1 MKRLRVK
8 LTYANVMATIAVF
21 IALGGASYA
30 AVKLPKNSVGA
41 NQLKKEAV
49 TPAKLS
55 KASKIAL
62 TGPQA
67 PVGVQ
72 GPSGPQGPRGDT
84 GAMGATGEQG
94 EKGEKGDQGEK
105 GEKGDQGEPGPSD
118 GYFGEGSDLPATLH
132 ESGAD
137 IGAVNV
143 TPGSYIF
150 TAVGRLT
157 NDISGTSNAECFLRN
172 TSGGAGPSV
181 NVNLAAEPDRKI
193 VSTVWARTVSAPAK
207 FTLHCETT
215 DPTSTV
221 LVDEVSIA
229 AVKVGTLH

>member
-8 LTYANVMATIAVF
+8 LTYANVMATFAVF

-41 NQLKKEAV
+41 NQLKTEAV
-49 TPAKLS
+49 TPVKLS

-62 TGPQA
+62 TGP
-67 PVGVQ
+67 Q

-84 GAMGATGEQG
+84 GAMGAMGGQG
-94 EKGEKGDQGEK
+94 EKGEKGDQGER
-105 GEKGDQGEPGPSD
+105 GEPGPQGPSD
-118 GYFGEGSDLPATLH
+118 GYFGEGSERPTTLH

-137 IGAVNV
+137 FGTVNV

-157 NDISGTSNAECFLRN
+157 NGFSGTSNAECFLRN
-172 TSGGAGPSV
+172 TSGGAGPAV

-193 VSTVWARTVSAPAK
+193 VSTVWARTVSAPAT